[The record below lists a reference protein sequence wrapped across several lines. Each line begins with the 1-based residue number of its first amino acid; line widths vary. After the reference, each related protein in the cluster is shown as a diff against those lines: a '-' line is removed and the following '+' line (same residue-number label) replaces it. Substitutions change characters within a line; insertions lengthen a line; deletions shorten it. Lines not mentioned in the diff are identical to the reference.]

1 MEKVKVEDAAR
12 ELGLTPVCLRE
23 LLIREKIPIGY
34 GYQKDGCGK
43 RKFVIYRGLLD
54 SYKRTL
60 EGGES

>member
-1 MEKVKVEDAAR
+1 MEQVKVEDAAR

-34 GYQKDGCGK
+34 GYQREGSGK

-54 SYKRTL
+54 NYKKTL
-60 EGGES
+60 EGGET